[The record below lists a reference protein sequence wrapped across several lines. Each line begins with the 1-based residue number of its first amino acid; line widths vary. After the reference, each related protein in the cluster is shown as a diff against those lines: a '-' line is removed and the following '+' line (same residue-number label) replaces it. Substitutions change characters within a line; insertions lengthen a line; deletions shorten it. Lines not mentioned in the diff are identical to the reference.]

1 VTYPGTTSGNERSR
15 RGLAGWLSAAAA
27 GLAAVLVASCAT
39 PAAQGADGR
48 DIGEAPAPVVSTW
61 SVAGGSPAD
70 QVAIAIAPLAPAEQA
85 PVTAAPAVEET
96 LPVTT
101 GNALP
106 EYVGPIR
113 GRFLERWFDSQ
124 ALDRSMR
131 YFVYLPPGYDA
142 SSQAYPV
149 LYLLHGAAGEAEE
162 WAAYGFLDR
171 LDAGILAGTLLPFV
185 VVLPEGEFGYWINHA
200 EDGARWGDYLTRD
213 VVADVDASYRTVRAA
228 AGRAVGGLSM
238 GGAGGLV
245 QAFTYPSIF
254 GVVGAHSPSLREDN
268 TVVPFLG
275 EGAEFAERDPVSLAR
290 TQPSLDRLRI
300 WLDAGEEDHF
310 YPRALTLHATLQ
322 ERGVAHEW
330 HAFSGEHL
338 DSYWIEH
345 TPDYLSFYSRALGT
359 NS

>member
-1 VTYPGTTSGNERSR
+1 MTHPAKTLHNNHVR
-15 RGLAGWLSAAAA
+15 RRVAGWLGAMAA
-27 GLAAVLVASCAT
+27 GLAAVMAVSCAT
-39 PAAQGADGR
+39 PAAQGADVPEIEVAP
-48 DIGEAPAPVVSTW
+48 IGIVSTG
-61 SVAGGSPAD
+61 SVAGG
-70 QVAIAIAPLAPAEQA
+70 APAEQVA
-85 PVTAAPAVEET
+85 VTVDPTGEES
-96 LPVTT
+96 LRVTT

-113 GRFLERWFDSQ
+113 GRFLERWFESA

-142 SSQAYPV
+142 SSRTYPV
-149 LYLLHGAAGEAEE
+149 LYLLHGASGEAEE

-171 LDAGILAGTLLPFV
+171 LDAGILAGTLNPFI

-200 EDGARWGDYLTRD
+200 EEGARWGDYLTRD
-213 VVADVDASYRTVRAA
+213 VVADVDASYRTVLAA

-268 TVVPFLG
+268 AVVPFLG

-290 TQPSLDRLRI
+290 TQGALDGLRI
-300 WLDAGEEDHF
+300 WLDVGEADPF
-310 YPRALTLHATLQ
+310 YPRALALHGTLQ

-330 HAFSGEHL
+330 RVFPGEHF
-338 DSYWIEH
+338 DGYWIEH

-359 NS
+359 NG